1 MDPRNRKRNFSR
13 TGVFFTGFLSGVVII
28 IVIGIL
34 GVTYIIKNPEMVMKK
49 AADFGIKQVVVRT
62 MKTVPRKYIAE
73 RKDDILESA
82 NRFLQA
88 YSQGNLSARQLN
100 TLTQKV
106 FESTADQ
113 EITPEEI
120 DDLLNTIHQIVR

>member
-1 MDPRNRKRNFSR
+1 M
-13 TGVFFTGFLSGVVII
+13 II

-34 GVTYIIKNPEMVMKK
+34 GVTYIIKNPERMMEKV
-49 AADFGIKQVVVRT
+49 ADLGIKQALVRT
-62 MKTVPRKYIAE
+62 MRTVPRRYIAE
-73 RKDDILESA
+73 RKDDIVESA

-88 YSQGNLSARQLN
+88 YSQGNLSTRQLN

-113 EITPEEI
+113 EITPEEM
-120 DDLLNTIHQIVR
+120 DDLLNTINQIVR

>member
-1 MDPRNRKRNFSR
+1 MDPRNRRRNFSR

-34 GVTYIIKNPEMVMKK
+34 GVTYIIKNPERMMEKV
-49 AADFGIKQVVVRT
+49 ADLGIKQALVRT
-62 MKTVPRKYIAE
+62 MRTVPRRYIAE
-73 RKDDILESA
+73 RKDDIVESA

-88 YSQGNLSARQLN
+88 YSQGNLSTRQLN

-113 EITPEEI
+113 EITPEEM
-120 DDLLNTIHQIVR
+120 DDLLNTINQIVR

>member
-1 MDPRNRKRNFSR
+1 VDPRNRKRNFSK

-34 GVTYIIKNPEMVMKK
+34 GITYIIKNPERVMKK

-73 RKDDILESA
+73 RKDDIVASA

-88 YSQGNLSARQLN
+88 YSQGNLSTRQLN

-120 DDLLNTIHQIVR
+120 DDLLNMINQIVR

>member
-1 MDPRNRKRNFSR
+1 MDPRNRKRNFSK
-13 TGVFFTGFLSGVVII
+13 TGVFFTGLLTGVLII

-34 GVTYIIKNPEMVMKK
+34 GVTYIIKNPERVMEK
-49 AADFGIKQVVVRT
+49 AADLGIKQAVVRT
-62 MKTVPRKYIAE
+62 MRTVPRRYIAE
-73 RKDDILESA
+73 RKDDIVEST

-88 YSQGNLSARQLN
+88 YSQGNLSSRELN

-120 DDLLNTIHQIVR
+120 DDILEMINQFVR